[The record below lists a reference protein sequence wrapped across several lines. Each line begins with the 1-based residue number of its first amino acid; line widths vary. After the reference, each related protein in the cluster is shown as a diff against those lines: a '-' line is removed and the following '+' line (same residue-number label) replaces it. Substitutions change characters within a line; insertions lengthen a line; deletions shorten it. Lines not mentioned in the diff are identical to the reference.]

1 VRAHRNAVAFYRH
14 MASRLSRYLRTDPT
28 ELEKRGVLDAHLGI
42 DNRLFVDPQLLSKL
56 TIAEF
61 KDSRRDLDKYLSDVI
76 RLLSLSRQRGDVA
89 WREARQRMTFREEH
103 GAALGYSNA
112 GGYGR
117 GIGRHLAAA
126 LVDRGKEIVDLG
138 VKDPEI
144 FELIG
149 LFQEK
154 FSPDLLSDMAVGIL
168 RKRFLAY
175 TQRVAAEL
183 KLGGLLKFR
192 IDGEDWT
199 LPMSPDAKRGLVFV
213 PSNALSDLPVALDP
227 SEIGE
232 VAAFNAEVRRAW
244 NAIVAVASKEKRQ
257 VTKREIR
264 ELFFSSPKNLADLVV
279 VYRNAAA
286 EGYDFA
292 DDPEGL
298 FSWDFIGRAAA
309 AANPLTIQTKQP
321 RSMDELWT
329 VLRSIVRQ
337 FKKNIEENKLYEML
351 YREDGR
357 PRHEVFAQRLF
368 FAVADAYC
376 DANNV
381 DLSREVNAGNGPV
394 DFKLSIGYKG
404 RILVEV
410 KKSSNSSLLHG
421 FETQLPAYARSED
434 TEDSLYLIMRVSGS
448 EAAIRDVLELRDKQ
462 AAAGKKVP
470 EIVVIDARTRPPASK
485 R

>member
-1 VRAHRNAVAFYRH
+1 
-14 MASRLSRYLRTDPT
+14 MATRLSRYLRTDPT

-61 KDSRRDLDKYLSDVI
+61 QGSRADLDKYLSDVI
-76 RLLSLSRQRGDVA
+76 RLLAASRQRGDAA
-89 WREARQRMTFREEH
+89 WREARQRVTFREEH

-154 FSPDLLSDMAVGIL
+154 FGPDLLSDMAVGIL
-168 RKRFLAY
+168 KRRFLAY
-175 TQRVAAEL
+175 TQRVATEL
-183 KLGGLLKFR
+183 NLGGLLKFR
-192 IDGEDWT
+192 FGGADWK
-199 LPMSPDAKRGLVFV
+199 LPMSPDARRGLIFI
-213 PSNALSDLPVALDP
+213 PSKALSDLPVALDA

-244 NAIVAVASKEKRQ
+244 NAIVAVASKEKRHI
-257 VTKREIR
+257 TKREIR
-264 ELFFSSPKNLADLVV
+264 DLLLSSPKNLVDLVA
-279 VYRNAAA
+279 VYRNAAG

-309 AANPLTIQTKQP
+309 AANPLTIETKQP
-321 RSMDELWT
+321 RSMDELQA
-329 VLRSIVRQ
+329 VLKSIIRQ
-337 FKKNIEENKLYEML
+337 FKKNIEENKLYEVL

-368 FAVADAYC
+368 FAIADAYC

-394 DFKLSIGYKG
+394 DFKLSLGYKG

-421 FETQLPAYARSED
+421 FETQLPTYERSEA
-434 TEDSLYLIMRVSGS
+434 TEDSLYLIMRVSES
-448 EAAIRDVLELRDKQ
+448 EAAIRDVLEMREKRV
-462 AAAGKKVP
+462 AAGKKVP
-470 EIVVIDARTRPPASK
+470 EIVVIDARPRPAASK